1 MTTPDLDAVVLPP
14 LPEWMLD
21 DGITTLADFELRDH
35 MGSYATA
42 AVLADRGRRAGD
54 LSQWATARFGVFLE
68 DGRFEE
74 LPADDPVGMKHPRGH
89 TSRWVGGSSD
99 MQLLRAALAAS
110 VGSARAQEDTE

>member
-42 AVLADRGRRAGD
+42 AVLADRERRAGEPD
-54 LSQWATARFGVFLE
+54 GWKWRFIASKDQAWRLCEKMPSF
-68 DGRFEE
+68 D
-74 LPADDPVGMKHPRGH
+74 PAIVEAVP
-89 TSRWVGGSSD
+89 
-99 MQLLRAALAAS
+99 LRAALSAPVGAA
-110 VGSARAQEDTE
+110 APEDKS